1 MSSLFIDHAV
11 GRRLERAEGAASA
24 GIVDT
29 RRRLAPETAA
39 AWRDFDGT
47 YAMFDGVDSPI
58 TQTFGLG
65 MFGPVT
71 ADGLAEIERFFDERG
86 AATDHEVSP
95 LAGVEPL
102 ALLAERG
109 YRPCELSTVLVQPIE
124 PAAGATDDDA
134 AAAATTGATDDA
146 APPDGPPAAGLT
158 VRLCGDRED
167 ERDRWA
173 AMSAA
178 GWGETPEIAAAVTEL
193 ARMAIRNPHALGFF
207 VEEDGEPI
215 ATGSLAIHEGVAL
228 LAGAS
233 TIPARRG
240 RGAQALL
247 LAARLAEARRR
258 GCELAMMVAAPAS
271 TSQRNAE
278 RRGFRVA
285 YTRSKWRRSHNFAA
299 GTEASVRP

>member
-1 MSSLFIDHAV
+1 MRSSRRMSSLFIDHAV
-11 GRRLERAEGAASA
+11 ARRLERAEGAASA
-24 GIVDT
+24 AIVDT
-29 RRRLAPETAA
+29 RRRLSAEAAA

-65 MFGPVT
+65 MFAPVT
-71 ADGLAEIERFFDERG
+71 ADGLAAIEAFFDERG

-95 LAGVEPL
+95 LAGVEAL
-102 ALLAERG
+102 ALLAARG

-124 PAAGATDDDA
+124 PAAGTDAGDA
-134 AAAATTGATDDA
+134 
-146 APPDGPPAAGLT
+146 PPAAGLT
-158 VRLCGDRED
+158 VRVCGEGEA

-173 AMSAA
+173 ALSAA

-193 ARMAIRNPHALGFF
+193 ARMAIRNPRALGFF
-207 VEEDGEPI
+207 VEADGEPI

-247 LAARLAEARRR
+247 LAARLAEARRH

-271 TSQRNAE
+271 TSQRNAD

-285 YTRSKWRRSHNFAA
+285 YTRTKWRRSHRFAA
-299 GTEASVRP
+299 GTEASARP